1 MRKQVESQHQKAL
14 FQWIRLKQNED
25 KRYSKIFAV
34 PNGGKRDI
42 KTATNLKLEGVKAGV
57 WDIFIPIPHKGFS
70 GMFIEM
76 KANNNKLTKH
86 QKAFRDG
93 LEELYNFE
101 VCYNWLEAK
110 EVIESYL
117 RK

>member
-1 MRKQVESQHQKAL
+1 MRKQEESQNQKAL
-14 FQWIRLKQNED
+14 FQWIGIMQSKD
-25 KRYSKIFAV
+25 SRYSKIFAI

-57 WDIFIPIPHKGFS
+57 WDIFIPIPSSSYG

-76 KANNNKLTKH
+76 KANKNKLTAN

-93 LEELYNFE
+93 LEQFYKFE
-101 VCYNWLEAK
+101 VCYSWTEAK
-110 EVIESYL
+110 EVIQSYL
-117 RK
+117 V